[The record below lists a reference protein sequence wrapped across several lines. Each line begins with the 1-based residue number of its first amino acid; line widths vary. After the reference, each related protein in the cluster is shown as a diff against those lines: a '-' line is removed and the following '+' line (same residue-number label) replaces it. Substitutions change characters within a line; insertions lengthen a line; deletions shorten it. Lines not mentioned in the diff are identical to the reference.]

1 MALAITINDK
11 EYTFELNRENYRKY
25 VLQDAEYSAIQT
37 KLGQLSRSKGVKGNN
52 QNEVALSVAEII
64 LENDATLIKQITMIE
79 QEKIFFASLVKNYPK
94 MTVEKSNELL
104 DMAIKEYGEEEVAEL
119 CKDLTANFIQ
129 VGEEPKKKMVKR
141 VV

>member
-1 MALAITINDK
+1 MALAISINEQ
-11 EYTFELNRENYRKY
+11 EYTFDLNRENYRKY
-25 VLQDAEYSAIQT
+25 VLQDPEYSAIQT
-37 KLGQLSRSKGVKGNN
+37 KLGQLSRSKGVKGKN

-79 QEKIFFASLVKNYPK
+79 KEKIFFASLVKNYPEI
-94 MTVEKSNELL
+94 TVEQSNELL

-129 VGEEPKKKMVKR
+129 VGEEPKKKMVRR
-141 VV
+141 VI

>member
-1 MALAITINDK
+1 MALAISINEQ
-11 EYTFELNRENYRKY
+11 EYTFDLNRENYRKY
-25 VLQDAEYSAIQT
+25 VLQDPEYSAIQT
-37 KLGQLSRSKGVKGNN
+37 KLGQLSRSKGVKGKN

-79 QEKIFFASLVKNYPK
+79 QEKIFFASLVKNYPEI
-94 MTVEKSNELL
+94 TVEQSNELL

-129 VGEEPKKKMVKR
+129 VGEEPKKKMVRR
-141 VV
+141 VI